1 MSLKWLKMHKKRLK
15 MRTSNARICYNNNN
29 LVRRTYKIIQNH
41 QINVGDSPFY
51 NSELK
56 NT

>member
-41 QINVGDSPFY
+41 QINAGDSPFY